1 MISIKFRGIEKSFA
15 RRKIL
20 DCVDIELASGACLLL
35 CGKNGSGK
43 STLLKIL
50 AGMERPDHAEIELGG
65 KTYSWREA
73 KKILLH
79 KSIYLH
85 QSPYLFEG
93 SVWRNLDY
101 PLSGAR
107 AARRSEIEYALEWAD
122 LAELADENV
131 AHLSGGERQRVALAR
146 ALLRKPQ
153 VMLLDEP
160 TANMDTDSR
169 QRTLSLLEQLKQE
182 GIALVVVTHDPV
194 HFIGKGEQRLILQ
207 SGKLTTPEEPLVAGN
222 ISELKP
228 VSKVGS

>member
-1 MISIKFRGIEKSFA
+1 MIRIKFSKIEKSFA

-20 DCVDIELASGACLLL
+20 DGVDIELVSGECLLL

-50 AGMERPDHAEIELGG
+50 AGMERPEHAEIELGC
-65 KTYSWREA
+65 KRYSWRQA

-93 SVWRNLDY
+93 SVRRNLDY
-101 PLSGAR
+101 PLRGAR
-107 AARRSEIEYALEWAD
+107 AARRNEIEYALEWAE
-122 LAELADENV
+122 LEALADENV

-160 TANMDTDSR
+160 TANMDAGSR
-169 QRTLSLLEQLKQE
+169 QRTLNLLEQLKHE

-194 HFIGKGEQRLILQ
+194 HFIGKGEQRLMLQ
-207 SGKLTTPEEPLVAGN
+207 SGKLIKPEKPLVAGN